1 MLSNDMESGM
11 VFDIRRFSI
20 HDGPGIRTTVFLKGC
35 PLSCWWCHN
44 PESQQPEQ
52 EVMFHPNRCLRCGAC
67 QAACPNDAISRQEEM
82 FLTNPALCQR
92 CGACVTACPAQAREL
107 VGKPMSVP
115 EVMAQ
120 IERDIPFFD
129 ESGGG
134 VTVSGGEPLMQP
146 RFLQALL
153 TACKQL
159 DLHTVLDT
167 CGYASWKTIEE
178 VRPFVDLFLYDIK
191 LIDNQQHIRYTGA
204 PNTQILSNLQKLA
217 KSGAQIILRAPLIP
231 GINDGEEQLN
241 QVAALARSL
250 PGVQHLD
257 LLAYHYAGAGKYD
270 RLSLGYR
277 LAHVTPPDAERMEQ
291 IARFFRQNGLQVK
304 IGG

>member
-1 MLSNDMESGM
+1 MASNDSERGM

-52 EVMFHPNRCLRCGAC
+52 EVMFHSNRCLRCGAC
-67 QAACPNDAISRQEEM
+67 QAACPNDAISLQEEM
-82 FLTNPALCQR
+82 FLTDPALCQR

-107 VGKPMSVP
+107 VGQSMTVSD
-115 EVMAQ
+115 VMAQ
-120 IERDIPFFD
+120 IERDGPFFD

-153 TACKQL
+153 IACKQL

-167 CGYASWKTIEE
+167 CGHASWKAIEE

-191 LIDNQQHIRYTGA
+191 LIDNQQHIRYTGV

-217 KSGAQIILRAPLIP
+217 ESGAQIILRAPLIP
-231 GINDGEEQLN
+231 GINDGGEQLN

-277 LAHVTPPDAERMEQ
+277 LAHVMPPDAERMEQ

>member
-1 MLSNDMESGM
+1 MSSNDPERGM

-20 HDGPGIRTTVFLKGC
+20 HDGPGIRTTVFFKGC

-67 QAACPNDAISRQEEM
+67 QAACSHNAISLQEEI
-82 FLTNPALCQR
+82 FLTDPARCQR

-107 VGKPMSVP
+107 VGKPMTVA
-115 EVMAQ
+115 EVITQ
-120 IERDIPFFD
+120 IERDVAFFD

-146 RFLQALL
+146 RFLKALL
-153 TACKQL
+153 MACKEME
-159 DLHTVLDT
+159 LHTVLDT
-167 CGYASWKTIEE
+167 CGHASWKIIEA

-191 LIDNQQHIRYTGA
+191 LVDNQQHIRYTGA

-217 KSGAQIILRAPLIP
+217 ESGAKIILRAPLIP

-241 QVAALARSL
+241 QVAALGRSL
-250 PGVQHLD
+250 PGVERLD

-277 LAHVTPPDAERMEQ
+277 LAHVVPPDAERMDQ
-291 IARFFRQNGLQVK
+291 IAGFFRQNGLQVK